1 MSACRWRFAAF
12 MAAALKAPPTV
23 TRTLLFLTALCFAV
37 GVALG
42 TYHAGAEW
50 GWWAGPS
57 DCGGGTGNTTS
68 AGDLL
73 GKLNNIHV
81 IRCDQASWRL
91 PNVPWGLSF
100 AGWNAVISLVLVVI
114 ALWGGLAAAA
124 RRQGVSGS
132 RLQLGIPVEIVD
144 PGIVQIVRRK
154 QPAVIVQ
161 RRDRGLIGHLRR
173 PHTRLARMLA
183 ALPQIACRT
192 GGDDIV
198 PCRLAAACL
207 GIR

>member
-1 MSACRWRFAAF
+1 MPLSAYLKRRDIMAASVVFEIALLTILGAWAFQIIGGYVPCELCLKERIPYYVGVPLALAAF

-114 ALWGGLAAAA
+114 ALWGGLA
-124 RRQGVSGS
+124 R
-132 RLQLGIPVEIVD
+132 
-144 PGIVQIVRRK
+144 
-154 QPAVIVQ
+154 
-161 RRDRGLIGHLRR
+161 
-173 PHTRLARMLA
+173 RLAGKA
-183 ALPQIACRT
+183 
-192 GGDDIV
+192 
-198 PCRLAAACL
+198 
-207 GIR
+207 